1 MDTEPLRTALRRFDP
16 RVRLE
21 LPRPMRER
29 WAGLRRDVQ
38 ALASAFTDQRPP
50 PVRLRDG
57 RAYVARTAQAA
68 ALNRRTLQIVG
79 VDPLTPDAVRLRLAR
94 LDGAPTPFHPGQ
106 FLTLCVRVDGEE
118 HRRAYSLCSDPT
130 RPGELAVA
138 VKRVEGGRVSGH
150 LVARAEAG
158 QRVDVLGPSG
168 SYGVTLDAAASR
180 HLVLVAGGS
189 GITPHLAIAQGV
201 LAVEPQSRVTL
212 VYASRSATDEMFATQ
227 LDDLVEQNPDRLRL
241 HRVHERPAPGFAGQA
256 GRLDAAGAAAAVA
269 ALPTDAAGY
278 FVCGPAPMMEAVTAA
293 LAAHG
298 VSPDRVH
305 LERFTPGPRARGA
318 ATTPQPVVIWRGGA
332 SIGTEAAPGR
342 TLLEAG
348 LAAGVAMPYSCAMGG
363 CGACRVRLTAGDVVM
378 DEPNCLT
385 DRERAE
391 GHVLACVARAAGP
404 VQIEVPR

>member
-16 RVRLE
+16 RARLE

-50 PVRLRDG
+50 PVRLRAG

-158 QRVDVLGPSG
+158 QRVDAWAKPS
-168 SYGVTLDAAASR
+168 
-180 HLVLVAGGS
+180 
-189 GITPHLAIAQGV
+189 
-201 LAVEPQSRVTL
+201 
-212 VYASRSATDEMFATQ
+212 
-227 LDDLVEQNPDRLRL
+227 
-241 HRVHERPAPGFAGQA
+241 AP
-256 GRLDAAGAAAAVA
+256 
-269 ALPTDAAGY
+269 PT
-278 FVCGPAPMMEAVTAA
+278 
-293 LAAHG
+293 
-298 VSPDRVH
+298 S
-305 LERFTPGPRARGA
+305 
-318 ATTPQPVVIWRGGA
+318 
-332 SIGTEAAPGR
+332 
-342 TLLEAG
+342 
-348 LAAGVAMPYSCAMGG
+348 
-363 CGACRVRLTAGDVVM
+363 
-378 DEPNCLT
+378 
-385 DRERAE
+385 
-391 GHVLACVARAAGP
+391 
-404 VQIEVPR
+404 